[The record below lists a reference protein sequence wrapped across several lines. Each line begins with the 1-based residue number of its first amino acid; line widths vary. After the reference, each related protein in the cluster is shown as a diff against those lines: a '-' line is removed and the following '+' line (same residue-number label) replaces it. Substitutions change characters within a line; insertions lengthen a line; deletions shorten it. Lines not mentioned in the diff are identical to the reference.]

1 MAHDRELAEAIP
13 NAEFLHSVLKSDR
26 ATEHV
31 SKRIQNFFN
40 VDVHTVHLPTLF
52 HEFTSNKS

>member
-31 SKRIQNFFN
+31 SKRIQNFSMLMFI
-40 VDVHTVHLPTLF
+40 HLPTLF